1 MATLETD
8 LRLQNVID
16 NSAETV
22 IVPSGKKFRIKRL
35 TNRPAAMIGR
45 LITKGHIS
53 AESTEEGDF
62 VNMAINMNHN
72 RELMPKVA
80 SIAILH
86 NPVKI
91 FLFHWIYW
99 RYLNQVLEQRD
110 FKVMFDFIYGQEE
123 IKDFFF
129 NMAFLRRQNLIAT
142 MPAQKTPTTT
152 TTEAKQD

>member
-8 LRLQNVID
+8 LKLQNVID
-16 NSAETV
+16 NSAENI
-22 IVPSGKKFRIKRL
+22 IVPSGRKFRIKRL
-35 TNRPAAMIGR
+35 TNRPAAIIGK

-62 VNMAINMNHN
+62 VNMTINMNRN

-86 NPVKI
+86 SPIKI

-99 RYLNQVLEQRD
+99 RYLNQILDQRD

-123 IKDFFF
+123 IKDFFY
-129 NMAFLRRQNLIAT
+129 NMAFLRRQNLIET

-152 TTEAKQD
+152 TTEAKQG

>member
-16 NSAETV
+16 NSAEHIV
-22 IVPSGKKFRIKRL
+22 VPSGRKFRIKRL
-35 TNRPAAMIGR
+35 TNRPAAIIGK

-53 AESTEEGDF
+53 AEKTEDGDF
-62 VNMAINMNHN
+62 VNMTINMAKN
-72 RELMPKVA
+72 RELLPKVA

-86 NPVKI
+86 SPIKI

-99 RYLNQVLEQRD
+99 RYLNQILDQRD

-123 IKDFFF
+123 IKDFFY
-129 NMAFLRRQNLIAT
+129 NMAFLRRQNLIET

-152 TTEAKQD
+152 TTEAKQG

>member
-22 IVPSGKKFRIKRL
+22 VLPSGRKFRIKRL
-35 TNRPAAMIGR
+35 TNRPAAIIGK

-53 AESTEEGDF
+53 AESTEDGDYANMT
-62 VNMAINMNHN
+62 VNMERN
-72 RELMPKVA
+72 RALLPKVA

-86 NPVKI
+86 NPIKI
-91 FLFHWIYW
+91 FLFHWVYW
-99 RYLNQVLEQRD
+99 RYLNQILDQRD
-110 FKVMFDFIYGQEE
+110 FKELFNFIYGQEE

-129 NMAFLRRQNLIAT
+129 NMAFLRRQNLIET
-142 MPAQKTPTTT
+142 MPAQKSPNTT
-152 TTEAKQD
+152 TTEAKQG